1 MEKSELQERYK
12 AVYGMAFNIAKKY
25 HSRYPLPRSHS
36 FFREV
41 ETSITDAY
49 KADANFPIK
58 FAQEM
63 LNTVCK
69 WFLNS
74 FDGIF
79 KDDIQKIFNTAWSWH
94 KKYIGASFDDAKWD
108 AALNESNKMCETLP
122 DGSSGILVAA
132 LHEMDRANQMA
143 EWIAETTVNTTAD
156 TTTTTGE
163 TT

>member
-1 MEKSELQERYK
+1 MGKTELQERYK

-25 HSRYPLPRSHS
+25 HSRYPLPRAYG

-49 KADANFPIK
+49 KADKDFPVK

-69 WFLNS
+69 WFLS
-74 FDGIF
+74 SYDGIF
-79 KDDIQKIFNTAWSWH
+79 KDDIPKIFNTAWTWH
-94 KKYIGASFDDAKWD
+94 KKYVGETFDDARWD
-108 AALNESNKMCETLP
+108 TALDESNKMCETLP

-132 LHEMDRANQMA
+132 LHEMDRANKA
-143 EWIAETTVNTTAD
+143 SGKPED
-156 TTTTTGE
+156 TTTTE
-163 TT
+163 TTKTGVTE